1 MRLETRIWG
10 SQLAERTRG
19 SGAQTRDRLLDAAR
33 AAFARRGY
41 HGTTTAE
48 IAAAAGCSEPTLF
61 KHFGSKQALLVAAV
75 RATGLR
81 LVATLATPPPPGGDP
96 FEAFAERARSLL
108 LNPSLGELSRLRT
121 FALALSDEID
131 LGDDASGLRMF
142 LNSASEAVAAGQAS
156 GSVRPDVVPAGVAQL
171 VFAIAL
177 LFGFRAELDGDEAAA
192 AEIAPVVDSLM
203 TMLRVP
209 ERQRP

>member
-1 MRLETRIWG
+1 M
-10 SQLAERTRG
+10 AEQARR
-19 SGAQTRDRLLDAAR
+19 SGAQTRERLLGAAR
-33 AAFARRGY
+33 VAFARRGY
-41 HGTTTAE
+41 HATTTAE

-75 RATGLR
+75 HATALR
-81 LVATLATPPPPGGDP
+81 LVATLETPLPPGRDP

-121 FALALSDEID
+121 FALALSDEVD
-131 LGDDASGLRMF
+131 LGDAASGLRTF
-142 LNSASEAVAAGQAS
+142 LNSAAEAVAAGQAS
-156 GSVRPDVVPAGVAQL
+156 GSVRPDLVPADVAQL

-177 LFGFRAELDGDEAAA
+177 LFGFRTALDGDEAAA
-192 AEIAPVVDSLM
+192 AELAPVVDSLM

-209 ERQRP
+209 ERQFP

>member
-1 MRLETRIWG
+1 M
-10 SQLAERTRG
+10 AERTRR

-33 AAFARRGY
+33 VAFARRGY

-61 KHFGSKQALLVAAV
+61 KHFGSKQALLVAAIH
-75 RATGLR
+75 ATGVQ
-81 LVATLATPPPPGGDP
+81 LVATLKAPLPPGRDP

-121 FALALSDEID
+121 FALALSDEVD
-131 LGDDASGLRMF
+131 LGDAASGLRTF
-142 LNSASEAVAAGQAS
+142 LNSAAEAVAAGQAS
-156 GSVRPDVVPAGVAQL
+156 GSVRPDLVPAAVAHL
-171 VFAIAL
+171 VFAVAL
-177 LFGFRAELDGDEAAA
+177 LFGFRSALDGDEAAA
-192 AEIAPVVDSLM
+192 AELAPVVDSLL

-209 ERQRP
+209 ERQLP

>member
-1 MRLETRIWG
+1 M
-10 SQLAERTRG
+10 AERTRR

-33 AAFARRGY
+33 VAFAY

-75 RATGLR
+75 HATGLR
-81 LVATLATPPPPGGDP
+81 LVATLETPLPPGRDP

-121 FALALSDEID
+121 FALALSDEVD
-131 LGDDASGLRMF
+131 LGDAASGLRTF
-142 LNSASEAVAAGQAS
+142 LNSAAEAVAAGQAS
-156 GSVRPDVVPAGVAQL
+156 GSVRPDLVPAAVAHL
-171 VFAIAL
+171 VFAVAL
-177 LFGFRAELDGDEAAA
+177 LFGFRSALDGDEAAA
-192 AEIAPVVDSLM
+192 AELAPVVDSLL

-209 ERQRP
+209 ERRLL

>member
-1 MRLETRIWG
+1 VVEHTKR
-10 SQLAERTRG
+10 

-48 IAAAAGCSEPTLF
+48 IAAVAGCSEPTLF

-75 RATGLR
+75 HATALR
-81 LVATLATPPPPGGDP
+81 LVATLETPLPPGRDP

-121 FALALSDEID
+121 VALALSDEVE
-131 LGDDASGLRMF
+131 LGDTASGLQAF
-142 LNSASEAVAAGQAS
+142 LQSAAEAVAAGQAG
-156 GSVRPDVVPAGVAQL
+156 GSVRPDLVPADVAQL

-177 LFGFRAELDGDEAAA
+177 LFGFRSALDGDEAAA
-192 AEIAPVVDSLM
+192 AELAPVVDSLL

-209 ERQRP
+209 ERQLP

>member
-1 MRLETRIWG
+1 M
-10 SQLAERTRG
+10 AERTRR
-19 SGAQTRDRLLDAAR
+19 SGAQTRERLLGAAG

-41 HGTTTAE
+41 GATTTAE

-61 KHFGSKQALLVAAV
+61 KHFGSKQALLVAAIH
-75 RATGLR
+75 ATGVQ
-81 LVATLATPPPPGGDP
+81 LVATLKAPLPPGRDP

-121 FALALSDEID
+121 FALALSDEVD
-131 LGDDASGLRMF
+131 LGDAASGLRTF
-142 LNSASEAVAAGQAS
+142 LNSAAEAVAAGQAS
-156 GSVRPDVVPAGVAQL
+156 GSVRPDLVPADVAQL

-177 LFGFRAELDGDEAAA
+177 LFGFRSALDGDQAAA
-192 AEIAPVVDSLM
+192 ADLAPVVDSLL

-209 ERQRP
+209 ERQLP

>member
-1 MRLETRIWG
+1 M
-10 SQLAERTRG
+10 AERTRR

-33 AAFARRGY
+33 VAFARRGY

-61 KHFGSKQALLVAAV
+61 KHFGSKQALLVAAIH
-75 RATGLR
+75 ATGVQ
-81 LVATLATPPPPGGDP
+81 LVATLKAPLPPGRDP

-121 FALALSDEID
+121 FALALSDEVD
-131 LGDDASGLRMF
+131 LGDAASGLRTF
-142 LNSASEAVAAGQAS
+142 LNSAAEAVAAGQAS
-156 GSVRPDVVPAGVAQL
+156 GSVRPDLVPADVAQL

-177 LFGFRAELDGDEAAA
+177 LFGFRSALDGDQAAA
-192 AEIAPVVDSLM
+192 ADLAPVVDSLL

-209 ERQRP
+209 ERQLP

>member
-1 MRLETRIWG
+1 V
-10 SQLAERTRG
+10 AERARR
-19 SGAQTRDRLLDAAR
+19 SGAQTRERLLGAAR

-75 RATGLR
+75 QATGAQLM
-81 LVATLATPPPPGGDP
+81 ATLETPVPPGRDP

-121 FALALSDEID
+121 SALALSDEVD
-131 LGDDASGLRMF
+131 LGDAANGLRAF
-142 LNSASEAVAAGQAS
+142 LNSAAQAVAAGQAS
-156 GSVRPDVVPAGVAQL
+156 STVRLDLVPADVAQL

-177 LFGFRAELDGDEAAA
+177 LFGFRAALDGDEAAA
-192 AEIAPVVDSLM
+192 AELAPVVDSLLV
-203 TMLRVP
+203 MLRVP
-209 ERQRP
+209 ARRLP

>member
-1 MRLETRIWG
+1 M
-10 SQLAERTRG
+10 AERTRR

-33 AAFARRGY
+33 VAFARRGY

-61 KHFGSKQALLVAAV
+61 KHFGSKQALLVAAIH
-75 RATGLR
+75 ATGVQ
-81 LVATLATPPPPGGDP
+81 LVATLKAPLPPGRDP

-121 FALALSDEID
+121 FALALSDEVD
-131 LGDDASGLRMF
+131 LGDAASGLRTF
-142 LNSASEAVAAGQAS
+142 LNSAAEAVAAGQAS
-156 GSVRPDVVPAGVAQL
+156 GSVRPDLVPADVAHL
-171 VFAIAL
+171 VFAVAL
-177 LFGFRAELDGDEAAA
+177 LFGFRSALDGDEAAA
-192 AEIAPVVDSLM
+192 AELAPVVDSLL

-209 ERQRP
+209 ERQLP